1 MRRRDERGS
10 ITPFVVIVSL
20 GIILLAALVIDGGR
34 QLNAKGRAVAYAQEA
49 ARAGSQAID
58 VTDPRLDLVPALAMR
73 AARAYCSQ
81 AMSQDPQ
88 LAVCRPSLSTV
99 NDPAGTFLAVRVDV
113 QVRINAILMGMIN
126 RPSLEAGG
134 IALARPVSGISSP
147 DKGKVSAIGP
157 PTVSDPTEENPG
169 TLTPGDVTME
179 PCVPVP
185 DKPKDPKPDDPKP
198 RDSDKPRPNDPKPS
212 KWPPDLP
219 PGQEY
224 CPSPTDVPAP

>member
-1 MRRRDERGS
+1 MRRRDEAGS

-20 GIILLAALVIDGGR
+20 GIIMLAALVIDGGR

-49 ARAGSQAID
+49 ARAGAQAVD
-58 VTDPRLDLVPALAMR
+58 VTDPRLDLVPGLAMR
-73 AARAYCSQ
+73 AARAYCGQ
-81 AMSQDPQ
+81 AKSQDSQ

-99 NDPAGTFLAVRVDV
+99 HDPAGDFLAVRVDV
-113 QVRINAILMGMIN
+113 KVRIDAILLSVIN

-147 DKGKVSAIGP
+147 DKGKVSTIGP
-157 PTVSDPTEENPG
+157 PTVSDPTEEDPG
-169 TLTPGDVTME
+169 TFTPSDVPMP

-185 DKPKDPKPDDPKP
+185 DKPKDPDRPKKGKT
-198 RDSDKPRPNDPKPS
+198 DKPRPKPS

-224 CPSPTDVPAP
+224 CPSPTD